1 MGSRPGFRH
10 HRTSAGELSG
20 LRERTGRERA
30 GRKPDSPTQLG
41 PRQWWATAKRAFKE
55 FIEDEMIDRAAALTY
70 YAVLALFPA
79 LLVVVALLGI
89 FGQYPQTVNALL
101 DIVRQ
106 VAPGTAVDNIE
117 KPITEVVQ
125 NKGGARA
132 LLSVGLVAA
141 LWAASVYVAGFTRAM
156 NEIYERGEG
165 RPFWKLRPQQLA
177 ITAMLLLGLAVLGI
191 GLVVSGSVAEA
202 VGNTIGLGSTAVTV
216 WNIAKWPVMLVVLMA
231 VVAGLYYLTPN
242 VRQPRFKWVTPG
254 GIIAIVT
261 WIIASALFAL
271 YVSNFGSYDKTY
283 GSLGAVILFLTWLW
297 ITNLTLLFGAEFD
310 AELERTREMAAGE
323 RGARTRIQLPPR
335 EEPKAD
341 ATA

>member
-1 MGSRPGFRH
+1 MAARPGFRH
-10 HRTSAGELSG
+10 HRTSAGALSA
-20 LRERTGRERA
+20 LRSRTGRERA
-30 GRKPDSPTQLG
+30 KGTDSPTELG
-41 PRQWWATAKRAFKE
+41 GRQWLATAKRAFKE

-70 YAVLALFPA
+70 YAVMALFPA
-79 LLVVVALLGI
+79 LLVLVALLGI

-106 VAPGTAVDNIE
+106 VAPGTAVDNIQ

-132 LLSVGLVAA
+132 LLGVGLVAA
-141 LWAASVYVAGFTRAM
+141 LWSSSAYVAAFTRAM
-156 NEIYERGEG
+156 NQVYERAEG
-165 RPFWKLRPQQLA
+165 RPFWKLRPQQLG
-177 ITAMLLLGLAVLGI
+177 ITVVLLLGLTILGI
-191 GLVVSGSVAEA
+191 GLVVSGSVAQA
-202 VGNTIGLGSTAVTV
+202 IGNTIGLGSTAVSV

-231 VVAGLYYLTPN
+231 VVAGLYYATPN
-242 VRQPRFKWVTPG
+242 VRHPRFRWLTPG
-254 GIIAIVT
+254 GIIAILA

-297 ITNLTLLFGAEFD
+297 LTNVTLLFGAEFD

-323 RGARTRIQLPPR
+323 RAARTRIQLPPR
-335 EEPKAD
+335 DKPKQD
-341 ATA
+341 DTA